1 MVLGEVEETLTMH
14 EVDHETEEE
23 IVKVGFLA
31 LSLTVLIFFLQ
42 TEKRTVEMLFVRGD
56 VVVLVS
62 PPLRTA

>member
-1 MVLGEVEETLTMH
+1 MVLGEVEETLTIH

-56 VVVLVS
+56 VVILVS